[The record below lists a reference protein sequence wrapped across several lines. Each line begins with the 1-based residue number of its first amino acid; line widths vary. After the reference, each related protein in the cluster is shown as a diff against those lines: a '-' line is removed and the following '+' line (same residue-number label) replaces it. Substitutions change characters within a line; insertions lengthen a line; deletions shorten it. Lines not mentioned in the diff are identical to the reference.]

1 MRILILSVL
10 VVSILSGC
18 GVYTK
23 YERPNGLPTDSLYGS
38 IPVQQADTS
47 SLATL
52 SWRKLFND
60 PFLQSLI
67 EKGFVNNTNLRTA
80 QLKTEEAQASAASA
94 KLAFLPSV
102 SLAPQGTLSSF
113 DGAKSTKTYSLGAS
127 ASWELDIFGRLR
139 NAKEQARLR
148 MEQSENYRQAV
159 SSVGSHYC

>member
-102 SLAPQGTLSSF
+102 SLAHVRIV
-113 DGAKSTKTYSLGAS
+113 DV
-127 ASWELDIFGRLR
+127 
-139 NAKEQARLR
+139 KE
-148 MEQSENYRQAV
+148 E
-159 SSVGSHYC
+159 